1 MAVDDAKGAII
12 ATLGPSSDNPDTLRK
27 MIDAGLDLVRLNM
40 SHGTHADAKKRF
52 ELVREVNDQIPV
64 LFDLSGPK
72 IRIGKMDK
80 PVILQTGQEF
90 TLCKDE
96 IIGNETKASVTYSEL
111 IDLAEIG
118 HNLFLNDGLIELEVV
133 EKIKDEIR
141 CKIVNGGP
149 LSSRKGVNAPDVP
162 IALYSPTAKD
172 KRDLDFT
179 ISLEPDFYS
188 VSFVRRVDDLTEVR
202 QIISTYTDEKIPLI
216 SKIEHKNAITNIEDI
231 IKSSDGIMVARG
243 DLGVELPPEEVPLIQ
258 QSLVEKCNDVAKT
271 CIVATQMLE
280 SMVFSP
286 RSTRAETSD
295 VANAILQGAD
305 AVMLS
310 AETATGNYPVEAV
323 RMMNRIIRTVEDR
336 IKQRSSDKFD
346 GKATIAGSIGRAAVS
361 LASGLQADYLL
372 AYTRSGVTSQLVSK
386 FRPNQPIIVIT
397 PNIKTARRTRMQW
410 GVTPIWLKRDFNST
424 DEMIHAGMQEAFR
437 LELIEKHANCVIVAG
452 SLLGLPSTINLIQY
466 LNANDIIS
474 SLEASERFSKA
485 YQIA

>member
-1 MAVDDAKGAII
+1 MAIHDAKGAII
-12 ATLGPSSDNPDTLRK
+12 ATLGPSSDNPDTLSA
-27 MIDAGLDLVRLNM
+27 MIDEGLDLVRLNM

-52 ELVREVNDQIPV
+52 ELIREVNDQIPV

-90 TLCKDE
+90 TLLKDE
-96 IIGNETKASVTYSEL
+96 VMGNETMASVTYPEL

-118 HNLFLNDGLIELEVV
+118 HNLFLNDGLIELKVRDKTES
-133 EKIKDEIR
+133 KIICDV
-141 CKIVNGGP
+141 VNGGP

-162 IALYSPTAKD
+162 IMLYSPTKKD
-172 KRDLDFT
+172 REDVDFT
-179 ISLEPDFYS
+179 IGLEPDFYS
-188 VSFVRRVDDLTEVR
+188 VSFVRRVEDLNEVR
-202 QIISTYTDEKIPLI
+202 KIISSHTEEKIPLI
-216 SKIEHKNAITNIEDI
+216 SKIEHKDAIANIDKI

-258 QSLVEKCNDVAKT
+258 QSLVKKCNLVAKT

-280 SMVFSP
+280 SMVVSP

-310 AETATGNYPVEAV
+310 AETATGNYPIEAV
-323 RMMNRIIRTVEDR
+323 SMMNRIITTVENR
-336 IKQRSSDKFD
+336 IQQKSSEKFS
-346 GKATIAGSIGRAAVS
+346 GKATIADSIGRAAVS
-361 LASGLQADYLL
+361 LASGLEADYVL

-386 FRPNQPIIVIT
+386 YRPSQPIIVIT
-397 PNIKTARRTRMQW
+397 PSIKTARRARMQW
-410 GVTPIWLKRDFNST
+410 GATPIWLERDFNST
-424 DEMIHAGMQEAFR
+424 DEMIHSGMLAAFQSKK
-437 LELIEKHANCVIVAG
+437 IERDSNCVIVAG
-452 SLLGLPSTINLIQY
+452 SLLGLPSSTNLIQY
-466 LNANDIIS
+466 LNAHDIIS

-485 YQIA
+485 YQID